1 MKTAFNI
8 DEQAENE
15 GTVVLRLAGELDLLA
30 APELKEQLSR
40 VVPDAE
46 RLVIDLAEVE
56 FIDSAGMGLL
66 CSALK
71 RMHARGRECQFVNAK
86 GQPLKLLQI
95 SGLATAGKRSA
106 R

>member
-1 MKTAFNI
+1 MKTAFQLDEKI
-8 DEQAENE
+8 DEE
-15 GTVVLRLAGELDLLA
+15 GTVVLHLQGDLDLLA

-40 VVPDAE
+40 LVPTAP
-46 RLVIDLAEVE
+46 RLIFDLSEVE

-71 RMHARGRECQFVNAK
+71 RMRALEKECHFVGAQ

-95 SGLATAGKRSA
+95 SGLAAAVKQR